1 MRAVVNLPQ
10 MLGGHRGVLL
20 RRRQARMA
28 KQFLYMSK
36 RRAPLQRNVTGNDVG
51 ETAVYLLSDLSSGV
65 TGQTLFVDCGF
76 SAVAL

>member
-1 MRAVVNLPQ
+1 M
-10 MLGGHRGVLL
+10 
-20 RRRQARMA
+20 
-28 KQFLYMSK
+28 K
-36 RRAPLQRNVTGNDVG
+36 RNVTGDEVG